1 MTVNKKRT
9 SRFKQGLF
17 KPVNT
22 GKYKGTHPILY
33 RSSFELKFMRWCDS
47 NPAVLSW
54 GSESII
60 IPYPNP
66 LTGRISR
73 YFVDNNITL
82 KDKFGNI
89 SKYLIEI
96 KPLIQTQPPKPT
108 RNTKSLLRRQAEY
121 VKNRAKWE
129 SALQWAKNKGH
140 KFVIL
145 TERELGI
152 SK

>member
-1 MTVNKKRT
+1 MKKKRT
-9 SRFKQGLF
+9 SQFKQGIF
-17 KPVNT
+17 KPKHPE
-22 GKYKGTHPILY
+22 KYKGTLPILY

-47 NPAVLSW
+47 NPAVLNW

-60 IPYPNP
+60 IPYANP
-66 LTGRISR
+66 LTGRVSR

-82 KDKFGNI
+82 KDKHGNI
-89 SKYLIEI
+89 NKYLIEI

-129 SALQWAKNKGH
+129 SATQWAKKKGH
-140 KFVIL
+140 QFVIL